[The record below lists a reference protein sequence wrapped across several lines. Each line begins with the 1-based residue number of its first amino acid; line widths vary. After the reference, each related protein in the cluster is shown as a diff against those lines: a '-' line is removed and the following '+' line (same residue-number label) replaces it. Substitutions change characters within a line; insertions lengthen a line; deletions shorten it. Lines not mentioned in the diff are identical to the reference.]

1 MAVGKLVTEIQN
13 KGKVGLARCNHTG
26 GCQEMTTLRA
36 GSVQDEKVFGNGS
49 LESLTRNGQY
59 ANTVS

>member
-1 MAVGKLVTEIQN
+1 M
-13 KGKVGLARCNHTG
+13 GLARCNHAG